1 MEEKFQKRKKVIR
14 VSNKQALRLLTSYIN
29 MPKFPACNVPVA
41 FVAKVMKKDA
51 TFIRAGIEQGWLPIG
66 YAKPSAK
73 TGKMSYY
80 ISPKFLWEVTGI
92 LYEPEKEGCDE

>member
-1 MEEKFQKRKKVIR
+1 M
-14 VSNKQALRLLTSYIN
+14 SNKQALRLLTSYIN
-29 MPKFPACNVPVA
+29 MPEFPACNVPVA

-80 ISPKFLWEVTGI
+80 ISPKLLWEVTGI
-92 LYEPEKEGCDE
+92 LYQPEKEGCNG

>member
-1 MEEKFQKRKKVIR
+1 MSKTD
-14 VSNKQALRLLTSYIN
+14 QALRRLVTYVK
-29 MPKFPACNVPVA
+29 MPEFPAGNVPVA

-66 YAKPSAK
+66 YAKPSEK

-80 ISPKFLWEVTGI
+80 ISPKLLWEVTGI
-92 LYEPEKEGCDE
+92 LYQPEEGCDG